1 MAFFSN
7 CEKKKKNLLRLYVIA
22 VGRVVFMH
30 KLYFF
35 IIIIKVEL
43 ICYNIVLKV
52 SLKSVRSYAFQF
64 IYFFQ

>member
-1 MAFFSN
+1 
-7 CEKKKKNLLRLYVIA
+7 
-22 VGRVVFMH
+22 MH